1 VIGEIKELKIGA
13 GRLKHSG
20 GHNGHKRLKQETTC
34 FCEGYEHTHTAHT
47 AHTIY
52 TNTTQSGAKKKRMR
66 TCCTIWKKNTLGT
79 RPL

>member
-1 VIGEIKELKIGA
+1 MILGEIKELKIGA

-52 TNTTQSGAKKKRMR
+52 TNTTQSGAKKKTNANLLHNM
-66 TCCTIWKKNTLGT
+66 KKNN
-79 RPL
+79 